1 MISKSNNLVAVFTI
15 LFLLLLGIQAY
26 FLVKT
31 YQLKENEINRN
42 IHTGLSDI
50 TEQLEDLGG
59 IKKFSSDSLQSI
71 FIQYNNQEITKQEFL
86 DFFEINRKNNQKK
99 FSQYIDQEFKNQG
112 YKVAAK
118 IEYISIVF
126 VPKNYSLIDKPIV
139 LYETENRVSNPKILN
154 TGTWETSSTSPSKD
168 EDRIT
173 KSNTFIVKSKT
184 SYEILNIKS
193 VLFKELVVLMIS
205 CFALLTAVLL
215 LYIFTIKN
223 LLKQQKLVETL
234 YSVVDNISH
243 EFKTP
248 IATLKIASKTL
259 KKDWNPKT
267 LPLIDRQI
275 TRLESLMFQLYKDD
289 NEGEVIKIKPEDWGF
304 IIQDLVF
311 IYPDVQF
318 ILKNN
323 TSQELPFNRN
333 LMETV
338 LKNLCENS
346 VKYGA
351 SIVKINIIQSIFT
364 LDIEVSDNGKG
375 IEKKEFK
382 NIFEKFYRIQSDN
395 IHDTKGLGLG
405 LYFVQKIIKK
415 YNGTITVSSQPK
427 EGTTFKIK
435 LPYEN

>member
-1 MISKSNNLVAVFTI
+1 MILKSKNLVAAFTV

-31 YQLKENEINRN
+31 YQLKENEINRY
-42 IHTGLSDI
+42 IHKGLSDI
-50 TEQLEDLGG
+50 AEQLEDRGG

-86 DFFEINRKNNQKK
+86 NFFEINRKTNQKK
-99 FSQYIDQEFKNQG
+99 FSQYIDQEFKNEG

-118 IEYISIVF
+118 IEYISIFF

-139 LYETENRVSNPKILN
+139 LYETENRVSKPKILN
-154 TGTWETSSTSPSKD
+154 TGTWETSSTSSSKD
-168 EDRIT
+168 EDRFT

-193 VLFKELVVLMIS
+193 VLFKELAVLMIS

-215 LYIFTIKN
+215 LYIFTLKN
-223 LLKQQKLVETL
+223 LIKQQKLVETL
-234 YSVVDNISH
+234 HLVVDNISH

-275 TRLESLMFQLYKDD
+275 TRLESMMFQLYNDD

-323 TSQELPFNRN
+323 ISQKLPFDRN

-351 SIVKINIIQSIFT
+351 SIVEINIIQSAFT
-364 LDIEVSDNGKG
+364 LDIEISDSGKG

-382 NIFEKFYRIQSDN
+382 NIFEKFYRIQSNN

-405 LYFVQKIIKK
+405 LYFVQKIIKQ
-415 YNGTITVSSQPK
+415 YNGTITVSSQSK
-427 EGTTFKIK
+427 KGTTFKIK
-435 LPYEN
+435 LPNEN